1 MARMSPVEFRDAE
14 VLPVL
19 FERLPAV
26 FPEFDWRPRG
36 SGEWVA
42 GPHADPA
49 VAEFVGA
56 GRVVRLACKRSN
68 AGHFFAHGGRR
79 CSWER
84 YVIGGADDPRGKE
97 FVRAV
102 VRLAELVGVDASPL
116 VRDPVSDEEKA
127 RWAKRAEERKAE
139 AARRAAEAE
148 RRERR
153 ERDALAERGKRF
165 VADAASRFVADNK
178 DIGPIAAYLTRRGR
192 DVRKMPGGA
201 WPTGAIYATTLV
213 GGRRD
218 GEGGGRR
225 VGTIVVPV
233 MRAGSITGAQR
244 IFVDRLGEPRPVKVY
259 RDGEETRKAAVGLLD
274 GGYAQVG
281 RGFPDRVLVVCEG
294 WETGVAIHQATGW
307 TVRPLISTSGLV
319 RIELSEADLAQ
330 IDRVVVAGDLDREYP
345 GRNGRPPFRPGQQAA
360 QACADRVRTVCKRPA
375 VVALPA
381 HAWAPGLVTADEL
394 PADGKSVD
402 WEDIANKLGDE
413 VVKARLG
420 LSAEAAT
427 LETQGECAW
436 VVAWRAREGGGG
448 GPGPGGP
455 EGPRER
461 EDRSAPRVRPS
472 GEVERWHPG
481 AQRWVAWDPEHN
493 AWAEPFGPLLPANHL
508 DAAREYLLARHA
520 PARVGRRGGGTTLI
534 AIAGRAYRH
543 IGTRWTE
550 YAEDPAQVIRGD
562 VRRYFAGH
570 CKPKVTRGKYPVT
583 HYVLANISKTE
594 VETIAAAAVDEVRTL
609 TPMDDF
615 QSQFWVRPNV
625 EVETRRDGDRLVF
638 RADVAA
644 WDRRIDRPSE
654 EGLPDPESVIPLRN
668 GLFDLQAWRE
678 RRRLEM
684 RPHTPLFFNM
694 GAVEAELPLA
704 EAQEALGD
712 GDAEGLRRLEAFG
725 RSLCPELC
733 AFLERTFRHEDPSA
747 APTTTREVFKV
758 VGNLL
763 TTDMT
768 YHQANMVWLI
778 GPPGGGKSVFQGVIM
793 ALLGPSNCVPS
804 TIAQLDSQFHLRS
817 WIGKRLAVFP
827 DMDVSGR
834 ADKKKIVELLKM
846 LATGDP
852 ISVDRKHLD
861 EIVGWR
867 NKARMLIAANQMP
880 SLPDPSSSFDRR
892 SMCFEFR
899 HPVSAEEKDPN
910 LMDRLTTPESLAGML
925 ILSLIGQID
934 LAEEGFMQPVWSAGP
949 LDDLRDQGS
958 MYPAFI
964 AECLEIVPPS
974 DAEYQDSWL
983 ASREIAAAFAKYAEA
998 EGSTYT
1004 PRAATLVSELK
1015 APLAQAG
1022 WVSVKPTRN
1031 GNTKGYRGL
1040 RLSEHGRALVAGGG
1054 QDEAGMYSSRGFA

>member
-84 YVIGGADDPRGKE
+84 YLTGGASEPQGKE

-127 RWAKRAEERKAE
+127 RWAKRAEERKDE

-165 VADAASRFVADNK
+165 VADAASRFVEDNK

-259 RDGEETRKAAVGLLD
+259 RDGEEVRKAAVGLLD

-375 VVALPA
+375 AVALPA

-420 LSAEAAT
+420 LSAAAAT
-427 LETQGECAW
+427 PEVQGECAW
-436 VVAWRAREGGGG
+436 IAAWKAEHEGGGG
-448 GPGPGGP
+448 G
-455 EGPRER
+455 EGPAKPR
-461 EDRSAPRVRPS
+461 EDRSRPRVRPD
-472 GEVERWHPG
+472 GRVERWHHE
-481 AQRWVAWDPEHN
+481 AQRWVAWDEDQML
-493 AWAEPFGPLLPANHL
+493 WLEPFGPLLPANHL

-520 PARVGRRGGGTTLI
+520 PARVDRRGGGLALI
-534 AIAGRAYRH
+534 ATAGRAYRH

-550 YAEDPAQVIRGD
+550 YSEDPAQVIRGD

-570 CKPKVTRGKYPVT
+570 CKPKVTRGKYPLT

-594 VETIAAAAVDEVRTL
+594 VETIAAAAIDEVRTL
-609 TPMDDF
+609 TPLDDF

-625 EVETRRDGDRLVF
+625 AAEGDRLVF
-638 RADVAA
+638 LADVAA
-644 WDRRIDRPSE
+644 WDRRIDRPEE
-654 EGLPDPESVIPLRN
+654 EGLPEPDQVIPLRN
-668 GLFDLQAWRE
+668 GLFNLQGWRE
-678 RRRLEM
+678 RQRIEM
-684 RPHTPLFFNM
+684 LPHTPLFFNT
-694 GAVEAELPLA
+694 GSVEAELPIR
-704 EAQEALGD
+704 EAMEALGD
-712 GDAEGLRRLEAFG
+712 GGSEGLRRLEAFG
-725 RSLCPELC
+725 RGLCPEWC
-733 AFLERTFRHEDPSA
+733 EFLDRTFRHEDPAA
-747 APTTTREVFKV
+747 APTTAREVHKV
-758 VGNLL
+758 IGNLL

-768 YHQANMVWLI
+768 YHQANMVWLV

-793 ALLGPSNCVPS
+793 ALLGASNCVPS

-834 ADKKKIVELLKM
+834 ADKKKIVEMLKM

-867 NKARMLIAANQMP
+867 NMARMLIAANQMP
-880 SLPDPSSSFDRR
+880 PLPDPSSSFDRR

-899 HPVSAEEKDPN
+899 HPVPAEEKDPN
-910 LMDRLTTPESLAGML
+910 LMDRLTTPRSLAGVL
-925 ILSLIGQID
+925 ILGLIGQID
-934 LAEEGFMQPVWSAGP
+934 LAEEGFIQPVWSAGP

-964 AECLEIVPPS
+964 AECLEIVRPTDEGYE
-974 DAEYQDSWL
+974 DAWL
-983 ASREIAAAFAKYAEA
+983 ASREIGAAFARYAEV
-998 EGSTYT
+998 EGSNYT
-1004 PRAATLVSELK
+1004 PRVATLISEIK
-1015 APLAQAG
+1015 APLVQAG
-1022 WVSVKPTRN
+1022 WLSVKPTRH
-1031 GNTKGYRGL
+1031 GNAKGYQGL
-1040 RLSEHGRALVAGGG
+1040 RLSARGRELVQAGE
-1054 QDEAGMYSSRGFA
+1054 QPETGMYSSVGYV